1 MSTTIAENVQIW
13 RQKVQDDTITTEE
26 MRLAIA
32 TMRGERVAAGA
43 TSSASREKKAGA
55 TAKEKAAP
63 IDSDALLGE
72 LDL

>member
-13 RQKVQDDTITTEE
+13 RQKVQDGTITTEE
-26 MRLAIA
+26 MRLALAAI
-32 TMRGERVAAGA
+32 RGERVAAGA

-55 TAKEKAAP
+55 VAKGKAAP